1 MNMVR
6 DNSLHKKPMMRRLVK
21 TSMVLKTPSSFTGN
35 ISAPDWC
42 RAHACISTMSNLYS
56 LRLENR

>member
-1 MNMVR
+1 
-6 DNSLHKKPMMRRLVK
+6 MMRRLVK